1 MLCCFKAD
9 VTAFFVADVVAT
21 AVLADVIAK
30 WLMLN
35 PPMGVCGRCYG
46 HWVNVLIFILM
57 LYLRPHPIFCNVPRG
72 SHNFQL
78 LSH

>member
-1 MLCCFKAD
+1 MAD
-9 VTAFFVADVVAT
+9 VIAT

-46 HWVNVLIFILM
+46 HWVNVLILILM
-57 LYLRPHPIFCNVPRG
+57 LYLRPHPIYEADGTCLCFCLG
-72 SHNFQL
+72 MGH
-78 LSH
+78 